1 MSEPAP
7 GGHELTDRTGFPHWA
22 SEKIRFQDIDRLGH
36 VNNVAITIYAESGRV
51 EFLDAVM
58 PAAIMVEDGP
68 LWVIARLDIQF
79 RAQSHYPGIVA
90 IGTGV
95 LRVGKSSITLGQ
107 GLFVGERCIATS
119 ESVIV
124 LVDAETGCG
133 LTLPDEVRAAVR
145 PFEAAG

>member
-1 MSEPAP
+1 MNEPAP

-58 PAAIMVEDGP
+58 PAALMADNGP

-79 RAQSHYPGIVA
+79 RAQSHYPGTVA

-95 LRVGKSSITLGQ
+95 LRVGNSSITLGQ
-107 GLFVGERCIATS
+107 GLFVGGRCIATT
-119 ESVIV
+119 ESVVV
-124 LVDAETGCG
+124 LVDPETGRG
-133 LTLPDEVRAAVR
+133 MTLPDAVRAAARSFV
-145 PFEAAG
+145 AGD